1 MDSMQVLNKPKTLD
15 VNIFE
20 LNGEIVSRVIMQ
32 INGQSVQVLSYDGSA
47 MLTVVIGES
56 AEQVHIINLDE
67 YLARKIGG

>member
-15 VNIFE
+15 VSIFE

>member
-20 LNGEIVSRVIMQ
+20 LNGESVSRVIME
-32 INGQSVQVLSYDGSA
+32 INGQAVQVLSYDGSA

-67 YLARKIGG
+67 YLARKIGE